1 LQLLL
6 SGEPDDDVSEEDR
19 LSEEGEPS
27 SSQSAAARRP
37 LPGQACGYP
46 LADEAEELPAHVPA
60 SHTRRAAAAPL
71 GSSASAALLRASS
84 SSSSEEATASRP
96 PAADLDAG
104 PRPPGAASPGRRSLM
119 SGTTS
124 PSKARSLRLSQVR
137 SESPK
142 PEGASREQ
150 EYFSPVALR
159 SLAMAEVAHS
169 EGADILTL

>member
-71 GSSASAALLRASS
+71 GSSASAALLRASA
-84 SSSSEEATASRP
+84 SEEATASRP

-159 SLAMAEVAHS
+159 SLAMAKVAHS